1 MCKTIQATDLF
12 PQSSSHR
19 PKPAGKQPDVRHAPS
34 PAPGTRDGPP
44 QSIIR
49 HYTTQPA
56 HTHQGKDI
64 TRPARPAEG
73 RPRPPRGHPVG
84 RDRSSGELFRSPGG
98 IYSDEVRMWCPARA
112 AAMTSCSVKRG
123 KDALAPGP
131 GQDDDAAELV
141 QVAVSEAWTTPPCVQ
156 SMVITTW
163 PGSWAGVV
171 TIQVWSAF
179 AAGPVP
185 VDAPNLTEVGTPGV
199 RYQSGPV
206 WGCRR
211 VQAGSE

>member
-1 MCKTIQATDLF
+1 MQGADLF
-12 PQSSSHR
+12 PQTHPTVPNRRESN
-19 PKPAGKQPDVRHAPS
+19 PTCATVPS
-34 PAPGTRDGPP
+34 PAPCTRDGPP
-44 QSIIR
+44 SPSPNIIP
-49 HYTTQPA
+49 HNQ
-56 HTHQGKDI
+56 HTPTRQKDI

-123 KDALAPGP
+123 KDALAPSP